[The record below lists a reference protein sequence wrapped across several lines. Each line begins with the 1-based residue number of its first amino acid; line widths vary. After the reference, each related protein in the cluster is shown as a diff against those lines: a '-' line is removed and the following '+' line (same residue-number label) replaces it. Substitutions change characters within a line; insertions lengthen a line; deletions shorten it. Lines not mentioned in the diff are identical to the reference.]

1 MSKDTSVEMIVPPNT
16 LKDKVPVSGSGNPDM
31 TTVERA
37 EKALDLMSVEF
48 DDWLAEEV
56 ERLLIARN
64 LVQENGL
71 NDATFEKLYMASHD
85 LKGQGETYGYPLI
98 TQVCASLCKLLDTA
112 PKHSDV
118 PDDIIDHHVNTV
130 RNMMKMKMK
139 QADDPQG
146 SAVANRLIDVVL
158 EYADYVAK
166 KKKKDQKTEAA

>member
-1 MSKDTSVEMIVPPNT
+1 MSEDTSVEMIDPPNT
-16 LKDKVPVSGSGNPDM
+16 LKDKVPTKGTGSPDF
-31 TTVERA
+31 TPVERA

-56 ERLLIARN
+56 EKLLIARN
-64 LVQENGL
+64 LVTADGL
-71 NDATFEKLYMASHD
+71 NNDTFEKLYMASHD

-112 PKHSDV
+112 PQHSDI
-118 PDDIIDHHVNTV
+118 PADIIDHHVNTV

-139 QADDPQG
+139 QADHPQG

-158 EYADYVAK
+158 EYADHEDK
-166 KKKKDQKTEAA
+166 KKKEQETEAA